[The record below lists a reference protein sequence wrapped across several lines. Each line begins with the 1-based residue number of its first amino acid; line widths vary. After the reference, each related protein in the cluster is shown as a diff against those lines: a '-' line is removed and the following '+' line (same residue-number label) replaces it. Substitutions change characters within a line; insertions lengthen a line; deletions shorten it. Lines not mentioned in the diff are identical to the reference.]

1 MRFNVKWLGFVLA
14 TALLGA
20 CATPPAQAPA
30 AARPAAPAAA
40 PATSSAA
47 AAPVSLPKAS
57 LVSRGFKPEQYR
69 GGTVYCRSE
78 AVTGTSFKRK
88 VCMTEDQIK
97 EQDRVAQQAG
107 QDMSRQKTGPA
118 CMKPP
123 CT

>member
-1 MRFNVKWLGFVLA
+1 MRFNVKWLGFFLA

-30 AARPAAPAAA
+30 AARPAAPAVVLASASAAA
-40 PATSSAA
+40 PA
-47 AAPVSLPKAS
+47 SLPNAS
-57 LVSRGFKPEQYR
+57 LISRGFKPEQYH

-78 AVTGTSFKRK
+78 AVTGTNFKRK

-97 EQDRVAQQAG
+97 EQDRVAQQAS
-107 QDMSRQKTGPA
+107 QDMNRQKTGPA

>member
-1 MRFNVKWLGFVLA
+1 MRFNVKWLGFILA

-40 PATSSAA
+40 PATAAA
-47 AAPVSLPKAS
+47 AAPASLPSAS
-57 LVSRGFKPEQYR
+57 LISRGFKPEQYR

-78 AVTGTSFKRK
+78 EVTCTSFKRK

-107 QDMSRQKTGPA
+107 QDMNRQKTGPA